1 MSEYALLELLGQ
13 VESAE
18 AGETFRTFLRGAARD
33 LILRVMSAE
42 VEQLCGPA
50 WHPDKS
56 GGYSRAGSAPG
67 SVIHE
72 GRHEALKR
80 PRVRKVKGCD
90 KGTGACEEVVLSS
103 YTAARE
109 PGELHAMLLRSL
121 IGGVSTRNQQRV
133 HPKSPK
139 ASKSSVSR
147 LFAEEGARLFDKFRE
162 RSIQRDDWLILMLDG
177 VRLAEGL
184 WAIVAL
190 GVAEDGTKHMLD
202 FEVGASENT
211 QVCAALT
218 ARLIER
224 GFAPKQECRLFCAFD
239 GSKALKNAAKKQWSD
254 AIFQRCLVHKERN
267 LRQYLPRRDW
277 GEIAGLMRRIRKA
290 QGADAGRKALENLRA
305 FVASRNAQ
313 ALASIDEAGEDL
325 IALHLLEVPN
335 TLHVSL
341 LSTNLIENSIR
352 NIRGKTGRVTR
363 WRAETDQPQRWL
375 SMALTEIERGFRRIG
390 GYRDL
395 SALAS
400 ALKKE
405 KKREEKAPKSATHHP
420 AHVDSRLF
428 CGM

>member
-1 MSEYALLELLGQ
+1 MEEYEFLELLGQ
-13 VESAE
+13 VKMSE
-18 AGETFRTFLRGAARD
+18 AGETFRSFLRGAARD
-33 LILRVMSAE
+33 MILRVMAAE
-42 VEQLCGPA
+42 VELLCGPA

-56 GGYSRAGSAPG
+56 GDYSRAGSAPG
-67 SVIHE
+67 SVLHE
-72 GRHEALKR
+72 GRREAVKR
-80 PRVRKVKGCD
+80 PRVRKNKGS
-90 KGTGACEEVVLSS
+90 GASEEVVLSS
-103 YTAARE
+103 YQAARE

-121 IGGVSTRNQQRV
+121 VGGVSTRNQQSV

-139 ASKSSVSR
+139 TSKSSLSR
-147 LFAEEGARLFDKFRE
+147 LFTKEGKRLFDEFRV
-162 RSIQRDDWLILMLDG
+162 RDITRNDWLILMLDG

-190 GVAEDGTKHMLD
+190 GVACDGTKHMLD

-218 ARLIER
+218 SRLALR
-224 GFAPKQECRLFCAFD
+224 GFAPKPEHRLLCVFD
-239 GSKALKNAAKKQWSD
+239 GSKALKNAVKKQWSD
-254 AIFQRCLVHKERN
+254 AVLQRCLVHKERN

-277 GEIAGLMRRIRKA
+277 GEVAGLMRRIRKA
-290 QGADAGRKALENLRA
+290 QGADAGREALENLRT
-305 FVASRNAQ
+305 FVATRNAQ

-352 NIRGKTGRVTR
+352 NIRGRIGRVTR
-363 WRAETDQPQRWL
+363 WRPETDQPQRWL
-375 SMALTEIERGFRRIG
+375 SMALTEIEKGFRRIG

-395 SALAS
+395 LALAE

-405 KKREEKAPKSATHHP
+405 KKKEAPKPGRVAASP
-420 AHVDSRLF
+420 AHVDSQPS
-428 CGM
+428 CGV

>member
-1 MSEYALLELLGQ
+1 MEEYELLELLGQ
-13 VESAE
+13 VKMSE
-18 AGETFRTFLRGAARD
+18 AGETFRSFLRGAARD

-42 VEQLCGPA
+42 VEQLCGPVY
-50 WHPDKS
+50 HPDQS

-72 GRHEALKR
+72 GRHEAVKR
-80 PRVRKVKGCD
+80 PRVRKGKGN
-90 KGTGACEEVVLSS
+90 GGSEEVVLSS
-103 YTAARE
+103 YHAARE
-109 PGELHAMLLRSL
+109 PGELHEMLLRAL
-121 IGGVSTRNQQRV
+121 VGGVSTRNQQSV

-147 LFAEEGARLFDKFRE
+147 LFTNEGARLFDEFRE
-162 RSIQRDDWLILMLDG
+162 RDIKRDDWLILMLDG

-190 GVAEDGTKHMLD
+190 GVACDGTKHMLD

-218 ARLIER
+218 SRLALR
-224 GFAPKQECRLFCAFD
+224 GFAPKQGCRLFCAFD

-254 AIFQRCLVHKERN
+254 AVFQRCLVHKERN

-290 QGADAGRKALENLRA
+290 QGADAGRKALEDLRA
-305 FVASRNAQ
+305 FVAPRNAQ
-313 ALASIDEAGEDL
+313 ALTSLDEAGEDL

-352 NIRGKTGRVTR
+352 NIRGRIGRVTR
-363 WRAETDQPQRWL
+363 WRPETDQPQRWL
-375 SMALTEIERGFRRIG
+375 SMALTEIEKGFRRIG

-395 SALAS
+395 STLAE
-400 ALKKE
+400 ALKPE
-405 KKREEKAPKSATHHP
+405 KKQEEKPSRRVTHHP
-420 AHVDSRLF
+420 AHVDSQPS
-428 CGM
+428 CGI